1 MNFKTRQSLQEDS
14 VVQAAKAYANKTDSD
29 IVYDEDSLEAALDDA
44 YKANMRNKKLE
55 ARGQEPGV
63 WNNILLAG
71 EAGVGKTARVKQWI
85 KSKPN
90 LRLYIKDAKGM
101 DPADIGGAVAPDKE
115 TGKRAIKLS
124 SDEFNDLDF
133 RPDDDRYVVL
143 FLDELNRA
151 AADVRGS
158 LLTLI
163 NDHEVPDADV
173 VGGER
178 YLPGLLFTVAAIN
191 PGGGD
196 YNVDDLDAA
205 ERSRFSMV
213 TVTADNR
220 ATLRFLL
227 SKYDKQLELEDDED
241 EMLEIEGRKAIAK
254 KLLNDP
260 TFRFDDSEEIAQA
273 QETQT
278 NILNPRSLEQCLS
291 ICDGTKKSFLKW
303 WDRTCNPTKKGI
315 IENIL
320 HDYKDIDN
328 KANSVFKTG
337 QGRLN
342 GKAAEAGQA
351 DASIFKKKEP
361 SAFDKFAKYK
371 ADNGIAFETK

>member
-1 MNFKTRQSLQEDS
+1 
-14 VVQAAKAYANKTDSD
+14 
-29 IVYDEDSLEAALDDA
+29 
-44 YKANMRNKKLE
+44 MRNKKLE
-55 ARGQEPGV
+55 ARGQDPGV

-71 EAGVGKTARVKQWI
+71 EAGVGKTARVKQWV

-101 DPADIGGAVAPDKE
+101 DPSDIGGAVAPDKE

-133 RPDDDRYVVL
+133 REGDDRFVVL

-151 AADVRGS
+151 ASDVRGS

-163 NDHEVPDADV
+163 NDHEVPDSDV
-173 VGGER
+173 PGGER
-178 YLPGLLFTVAAIN
+178 YLKGLLFTIAAIN

-205 ERSRFSMV
+205 ERSRFSLV
-213 TVTADNR
+213 TVNADNR
-220 ATLRFLL
+220 STLRFLID
-227 SKYDKQLELEDDED
+227 KYNKQLELEDDE
-241 EMLEIEGRKAIAK
+241 EEKLGIEGRKAIAK
-254 KLLNDP
+254 TLLNSP
-260 TFRFDDSEEIAQA
+260 MFRFDDAEDIAQA
-273 QETQT
+273 QESQT

-291 ICDGTKKSFLKW
+291 ISDGTKKSFLRW
-303 WDRTCNPTKKGI
+303 WDRTCNPSKKGV

-320 HDYKDIDN
+320 QDYKDVEN

-342 GKAAEAGQA
+342 GKQAEEQEQ
-351 DASIFKKKEP
+351 ASIFKKKEP
-361 SAFDKFAKYK
+361 TAFDKFTQYK
-371 ADNGIAFETK
+371 QNNGLAFETK